1 MSKSADTGRVILD
14 EAAKTAVNEMLTM
27 LKSEEDCIRLNSS
40 KLVSWIVTRFK
51 ASRFE
56 HEQSAIIKA
65 HFNSKEYLKKAV
77 SQSATEADLSEALE
91 TVLTRMNSRAD
102 IRRSRRKKQSK
113 MIGSAELNTENPN
126 VTEMKK

>member
-1 MSKSADTGRVILD
+1 
-14 EAAKTAVNEMLTM
+14 
-27 LKSEEDCIRLNSS
+27 
-40 KLVSWIVTRFK
+40 VSWIVTRFK

-91 TVLTRMNSRAD
+91 AVLTRMNSKAN
-102 IRRSRRKKQSK
+102 IRRSRRKKQSQ
-113 MIGSAELNTENPN
+113 MIGTAEMNAENSN
-126 VTEMKK
+126 ADEINK